1 MPSTICDAV
10 PMTDNTN
17 GSPIF
22 DPDALTDGTIEANGI
37 NIHYVEQG
45 TGPLVVFCH
54 GFPESWYSWRHQL
67 PVVAAAGFRAV
78 ALSMRGYG
86 KTDAPQDVD
95 LYSMMH
101 LIGDV
106 VSVVN
111 GLGEKQAVVVGHDWG
126 APVAWYSALTR
137 PDMFR
142 AVAALSVPFTPPV
155 GGLADGM
162 TLNDLMRMNA
172 GPDRDYYRLYFQ
184 EPGVAE
190 ADLDADL
197 RLSVLGFLYA
207 ISGDAVANGD
217 QPSGWDGHFPM
228 GESMSQQMI
237 VPDVLPP
244 WLTETDVAFY
254 IDELTERGFRGGL
267 NWYRNI
273 NGLPGALAPWL
284 GATIEQPSFYM
295 GGSTDLIAGNTSEA
309 LTTMQETLG
318 DLRHFEMI
326 EGAGHW
332 LQQERPDEVN
342 RALVAFLEGL

>member
-1 MPSTICDAV
+1 MSE
-10 PMTDNTN
+10 
-17 GSPIF
+17 
-22 DPDALTDGTIEANGI
+22 LTDGTVDTNGI
-37 NIHYVEQG
+37 TIHYVEQG

-67 PVVAAAGFRAV
+67 PAVAEAGFRAV

-86 KTDAPQDVD
+86 KTTAPEAIED
-95 LYSMMH
+95 YSIMH

-106 VSVVN
+106 VGVVRA
-111 GLGEKQAVVVGHDWG
+111 LGEDQAVVVGHDWG

-142 AVAALSVPFTPPV
+142 AVAGLSVPFLPAV
-155 GGLADGM
+155 GGLPDGI
-162 TLNDLMRMNA
+162 TVNDMMRLNA

-190 ADLDADL
+190 ADLEADL

-207 ISGDAVANGD
+207 ISGDAFANGD
-217 QPSGWDGHFPM
+217 QEPGWDGHFPM

-237 VPDVLPP
+237 MPDTLPP
-244 WLTETDVAFY
+244 WLTEADVQFY
-254 IDELTERGFRGGL
+254 IDELAQSGFRGGL

-273 NGLPGALAPWL
+273 NRLPGSLAPWV

-295 GGSTDLIAGNTSEA
+295 GGSTDMIAGNTPDNLA
-309 LTTMQETLG
+309 AMQATLG
-318 DLRHFEMI
+318 DLRHFEVI

-332 LQQERPDEVN
+332 LQQERPEQVN
-342 RALVAFLEGL
+342 SALIEFLDGL